1 MMTNS
6 TLTSFLNE
14 KDVEN
19 FYRQLLTK
27 KFGDIEFNSPL
38 GCDGYGESK
47 KHQVKLLCEFKFDLD
62 LTSKVN
68 QVKVLCQALY
78 YIKKFELSGKLL
90 PSVILIADRNECFAI
105 HTNDIFNYL
114 GMDFDWNIAPSNAH
128 TNIELFTLM
137 IEDSRINPHVFNI
150 KDIADCV
157 DKIKDLTDGV
167 KRLIPITPH
176 NVTEVFKH
184 FEDKVIGKHKLDTNQ
199 MANLFVQLLVNPDEN
214 YLHPVTRRKTVVTK
228 AFNEVNLKSREAFTS
243 FFSHFS
249 REYTPKQRE
258 HLTAVVDR
266 LVQDVTRRKQGEFF
280 TPSIWVDKAHE
291 YIASVFGEDWK
302 EKYVVWDP
310 AWGTGNLTRDYK
322 FKELYVSTLNY
333 SDVQTA
339 EQMGY
344 NPEAIK
350 KFQFDFLNDPYEY
363 LPQGLKFAIENG
375 KPIIV
380 LMNPP
385 YGTAKNGGNKKGN
398 NKEGLAD
405 TEVGQ
410 KMRQNSYD
418 KSSAQLYAQFIYRL
432 TNEFSGNFSLA
443 FFAKS
448 SYKTAVS
455 FKKTRIDISKKMGFV
470 KGFIFNAKHFDSTSD
485 KWGVDFSIFKN
496 KELNNDEYMMDILDS
511 NNEFNIVKIGEKV
524 LYSTDNKNRA
534 CDWIRK
540 KLNKRQPNLI
550 EDYPNFSSSYV
561 VNNKSSKKIN
571 VNGYIGGYCE
581 LSNSVY
587 QNSQGVTLGSSISI
601 LGNTVSIPIYSEN
614 FLDTVGMFAAKRLI
628 EQNWLNDKDEYLEP
642 NEDSELYNTFII
654 NSAVL
659 SLFNNAS
666 TQASLRQIT
675 YKDQIWDTKNQFF
688 WMSKEEMVNLANN
701 NNYTELYNDARTDS
715 DRYVY
720 NLLFGKQR
728 IYDQLSD
735 EAKDVLDCGTNLVRL
750 SFGMRRNFADDTNHL
765 NSWDAGYAQL
775 KLLWK
780 EYYPE
785 QFKEFRDKYKVLE
798 EKMRPMVYELG
809 FLLK

>member
-6 TLTSFLNE
+6 TLTSILNE

-27 KFGDIEFNSPL
+27 KFGDIVFNSPF

-47 KHQVKLLCEFKFDLD
+47 KHNVRLLCEFKDDLD

-78 YIKKFELSGKLL
+78 YIKKFEVSGKIL
-90 PSVILIADRNECFAI
+90 PSVILIGDRNECFAI
-105 HTNDIFNYL
+105 HTNEIFNYL
-114 GMDFDWNIAPSNAH
+114 GMDFNWNLAPSNAH
-128 TNIELFTLM
+128 TNVELVSLM
-137 IEDSRINPHVFNI
+137 IEDSRINPHVFSI
-150 KDIADCV
+150 KNIADCV

-167 KRLIPITPH
+167 KRYIPITPH

-184 FEDKVIGKHKLDTNQ
+184 FEDNVIGSHKLDTNQ
-199 MANLFVQLLVNPDEN
+199 MANLFVQLLVNPDDN

-228 AFNEVNLKSREAFTS
+228 AFHEVNLKSREVFQS

-266 LVQDVTRRKQGEFF
+266 LVQDMTRRKQGEFF
-280 TPSIWVDKAHE
+280 TPTIWVDKAHE
-291 YIASVFGEDWK
+291 YITSVYGEDWK

-322 FKELYVSTLNY
+322 FKELYVSTLGY
-333 SDVQTA
+333 SDIQTA

-344 NPEAIK
+344 NPEAV
-350 KFQFDFLNDPYEY
+350 KFQFDFLNDDYDF
-363 LPQGLKFAIENG
+363 LPLGLKRAIEGG
-375 KPIIV
+375 KQIIV

-385 YGTAKNGGNKKGN
+385 YVTSSNFGETDKKDAS
-398 NKEGLAD
+398 K
-405 TEVGQ
+405 TV
-410 KMRQNSYD
+410 QNSLMIAEGWG
-418 KSSAQLYAQFIYRL
+418 KSSQNLYAQFLFRIHSLSKLNSNIKISFFSPSLFL
-432 TNEFSGNFSLA
+432 TGTSFVEFRKKFNSVFG
-443 FFAKS
+443 
-448 SYKTAVS
+448 
-455 FKKTRIDISKKMGFV
+455 FKKGFL
-470 KGFIFNAKHFDSTSD
+470 FEAKHFSEVSEDWGINFVCYDNTPNSSKVILDVIDVD
-485 KWGVDFSIFKN
+485 KNFGLSKIEEKEIYNLDNGFPANKWVREKIKKIKTNSNLPQMKSSLVVYNGNKNDGAYIENSLGYFLNASNCVDKNSQQVGMWSVGFYNGHGVSVTEENFKECVSLFAARKVIKKNWVNSKDEYVKPNIDNPIFKN
-496 KELNNDEYMMDILDS
+496 FVADS
-511 NNEFNIVKIGEKV
+511 V
-524 LYSTDNKNRA
+524 
-534 CDWIRK
+534 
-540 KLNKRQPNLI
+540 
-550 EDYPNFSSSYV
+550 
-561 VNNKSSKKIN
+561 
-571 VNGYIGGYCE
+571 
-581 LSNSVY
+581 
-587 QNSQGVTLGSSISI
+587 
-601 LGNTVSIPIYSEN
+601 
-614 FLDTVGMFAAKRLI
+614 
-628 EQNWLNDKDEYLEP
+628 
-642 NEDSELYNTFII
+642 II
-654 NSAVL
+654 
-659 SLFNNAS
+659 SLFHIHAYQ
-666 TQASLRQIT
+666 TSLRSI
-675 YKDQIWDTKNQFF
+675 DTTIKNNFF
-688 WMSKEEMVNLANN
+688 WMSKNEITELANQ

-715 DRYVY
+715 DRYVHT
-720 NLLFGKQR
+720 LLFGEEG

-735 EAKDVLDCGTNLVRL
+735 EAKDVLDSATNLVRL

>member
-27 KFGDIEFNSPL
+27 KFGDIVFNSPL

-78 YIKKFELSGKLL
+78 YIKKFEVSGKIL
-90 PSVILIADRNECFAI
+90 PSVILIGDRNECFAI
-105 HTNDIFNYL
+105 HTNEIFNYL
-114 GMDFDWNIAPSNAH
+114 GMDFNWSLAPSNAH
-128 TNIELFTLM
+128 TNIELVSLM

-167 KRLIPITPH
+167 KRYIPITPH

-184 FEDKVIGKHKLDTNQ
+184 FEDNVIGSHKLDTNQ
-199 MANLFVQLLVNPDEN
+199 MANLFVQLLVNPDDN

-228 AFNEVNLKSREAFTS
+228 AFHEVNLKSREVFES

-266 LVQDVTRRKQGEFF
+266 LVQDITRRKQGEFF
-280 TPSIWVDKAHE
+280 TPAIWVDKAHE
-291 YIASVFGEDWK
+291 YIANTFGEDWK
-302 EKYVVWDP
+302 EEYVVWDP

-333 SDVQTA
+333 SDIQTA

-344 NPEAIK
+344 NPEAKI
-350 KFQFDFLNDPYEY
+350 KFQGDFLNDPYEY
-363 LPQGLKFAIENG
+363 LPQGLKTAIDDS
-375 KPIIV
+375 KQILI
-380 LMNPP
+380 LFNPP
-385 YGTAKNGGNKKGN
+385 YGEAKGDS
-398 NKEGLAD
+398 KEGKIE
-405 TEVGQ
+405 TESTNTEIG
-410 KMRQNSYD
+410 KEMSTEKLGY
-418 KSSAQLYAQFIYRL
+418 SSRQLYTQFLYRVSKL
-432 TNEFSGNFSLA
+432 SKNNNIHIAIFSNGL
-443 FFAKS
+443 
-448 SYKTAVS
+448 YKTSVNFTEFRKYFFEN
-455 FKKTRIDISKKMGFV
+455 FKFER
-470 KGFIFNAKHFDSTSD
+470 GFIFPASHFSD
-485 KWGVDFSIFKN
+485 VSNGWGVDFSVWSAGNTVEKSFNMEVLDYTDKFQFSNLNSIKQYNTDDKLSSSDWIRN
-496 KELNNDEYMMDILDS
+496 KIKGVKLVKTIQLKTATVPHYSNVNNIAPNSLGYLLIKANKVKSNTQEVGLYSTATSNRGGVSLLENNFLDGISLFSARKLVVSNWVNVNDEYLAPQENSEEYSLFKKDS
-511 NNEFNIVKIGEKV
+511 IV
-524 LYSTDNKNRA
+524 Y
-534 CDWIRK
+534 
-540 KLNKRQPNLI
+540 
-550 EDYPNFSSSYV
+550 
-561 VNNKSSKKIN
+561 
-571 VNGYIGGYCE
+571 
-581 LSNSVY
+581 
-587 QNSQGVTLGSSISI
+587 
-601 LGNTVSIPIYSEN
+601 
-614 FLDTVGMFAAKRLI
+614 
-628 EQNWLNDKDEYLEP
+628 
-642 NEDSELYNTFII
+642 
-654 NSAVL
+654 
-659 SLFNNAS
+659 SLFNS
-666 TQASLRQIT
+666 HSQQSSLRQVEQ
-675 YKDQIWDTKNQFF
+675 KGQMWDVKNQFF
-688 WMSKEEMVNLANN
+688 WISKNEMTGLANQ

-720 NLLFGKQR
+720 NLLFGEQR
-728 IYDQLSD
+728 IYDQLSN

>member
-14 KDVEN
+14 KDVEH

-47 KHQVKLLCEFKFDLD
+47 KHHVRLLCEFKFDLD

-105 HTNDIFNYL
+105 HTNEIFNYL
-114 GMDFDWNIAPSNAH
+114 GMDFNWSLAPSNAH
-128 TNIELFTLM
+128 TNIELVSLM

-184 FEDKVIGKHKLDTNQ
+184 FEEKVIGKHKLDTNQ

-249 REYTPKQRE
+249 NEYSPKQRE
-258 HLTAVVDR
+258 NLTAVVDR

-322 FKELYVSTLNY
+322 FKELYVSTLVY
-333 SDVQTA
+333 ADIETA
-339 EQMGY
+339 NQMGY
-344 NPEAIK
+344 NPEAT
-350 KFQFDFLNDPYEY
+350 KFQYDFLNDQYEF
-363 LPQGLKFAIENG
+363 LPKGLRDAIESG
-375 KPIIV
+375 REIIV

-385 YGTAKNGGNKKGN
+385 YATSTDMRNTSN
-398 NKEGLAD
+398 NKTIHKSGTSQTLIYE
-405 TEVGQ
+405 
-410 KMRQNSYD
+410 KMITDGYGKGSE
-418 KSSAQLYAQFIYRL
+418 QLYSQFIYRINNL
-432 TNEFSGNFSLA
+432 GHCHIAMFSKPLF
-443 FFAKS
+443 
-448 SYKTAVS
+448 
-455 FKKTRIDISKKMGFV
+455 ISGP
-470 KGFIFNAKHFDSTSD
+470 T
-485 KWGVDFSIFKN
+485 FSIFREKTLINYNFKKGFLMNSSHFADVKSWGLIFSILEKN
-496 KELNNDEYMMDILDS
+496 KSKNDFIFDILDVLDF
-511 NNEFNIVKIGEKV
+511 EIVKISDKKIYDTEKSIPLSDWV
-524 LYSTDNKNRA
+524 RQEIKNYNGPKTNLPHLSSGLKVVNKNVA
-534 CDWIRK
+534 KEISQNY
-540 KLNKRQPNLI
+540 LG
-550 EDYPNFSSSYV
+550 S
-561 VNNKSSKKIN
+561 
-571 VNGYIGGYCE
+571 YIGLG
-581 LSNSVY
+581 NNV
-587 QNSQGVTLGSSISI
+587 QRNDRGVTILSSTGVQGNAKVSLSI
-601 LGNTVSIPIYSEN
+601 VKEN
-614 FLDTVGMFAAKRLI
+614 FHKIIISFTSRKLI
-628 EQNWLNDKDEYLEP
+628 DPNWVNEKDEYFAP
-642 NEDSELYNTFII
+642 NENSELFSQFKSDSII
-654 NSAVL
+654 YA
-659 SLFNNAS
+659 LFNNS
-666 TQASLRQIT
+666 SEQSSLRQIT
-675 YKDQIWDTKNQFF
+675 YKDQLWDIKNQFF
-688 WMSKEEMVNLANN
+688 WMSKEEMTNLANN

-720 NLLFGKQR
+720 NLLFGEQR
-728 IYDQLSD
+728 IYDQLSE
-735 EAKDVLDCGTNLVRL
+735 EAKNVLDCGTNLVRL

-785 QFKEFRDKYKVLE
+785 QFKEFRDKYKILE

>member
-27 KFGDIEFNSPL
+27 KFGDIEFNSPF

-47 KHQVKLLCEFKFDLD
+47 KHNVRLLCEFKDDLD

-90 PSVILIADRNECFAI
+90 PSVILIADRNECFTI

-114 GMDFDWNIAPSNAH
+114 GMDFNWNIAPSNAH
-128 TNIELFTLM
+128 TNIELFTLL
-137 IEDSRINPHVFNI
+137 IEDVRINPHVFSI
-150 KDIADCV
+150 VDITDCV

-184 FEDKVIGKHKLDTNQ
+184 FEEKVIGKHKLDTNQ

-258 HLTAVVDR
+258 HLTAVIDR

-291 YIASVFGEDWK
+291 YIASVYGEDWK

-333 SDVQTA
+333 SDIQTA

-344 NPEAIK
+344 NSESIK
-350 KFQFDFLNDPYEY
+350 KFQFDFLNDDYSY
-363 LPQGLKFAIENG
+363 LPERLRNAIECG
-375 KPIIV
+375 KQIII

-385 YGTAKNGGNKKGN
+385 YATSGEFSTEKGKNKDKTSKTKTNQDMVNLK
-398 NKEGLAD
+398 L
-405 TEVGQ
+405 
-410 KMRQNSYD
+410 D
-418 KSSAQLYAQFIYRL
+418 KSSMNLYSQFIFRFFKMNETLNSNINLCFFSPSLYL
-432 TNEFSGNFSLA
+432 TGSSFSKFRNLIFSKFGFDKGFLFDASNFADVSGKWSILFSILKVGETSKTYNVDLLELSEYSIKTSGTKLLYNTDNEVAANKWVKSQIKSKKIDAPMLTSPLNVTENVVNPVNLQEGFLGYMDNKSNNVYYNVSRVALYSSSFSDTCGSIIMKDNFSRVCEL
-443 FFAKS
+443 FS
-448 SYKTAVS
+448 SRKIINVGWENC
-455 FKKTRIDISKKMGFV
+455 K
-470 KGFIFNAKHFDSTSD
+470 
-485 KWGVDFSIFKN
+485 
-496 KELNNDEYMMDILDS
+496 DEYMS
-511 NNEFNIVKIGEKV
+511 PNE
-524 LYSTDNKNRA
+524 TD
-534 CDWIRK
+534 
-540 KLNKRQPNLI
+540 
-550 EDYPNFSSSYV
+550 
-561 VNNKSSKKIN
+561 
-571 VNGYIGGYCE
+571 
-581 LSNSVY
+581 
-587 QNSQGVTLGSSISI
+587 
-601 LGNTVSIPIYSEN
+601 EN
-614 FLDTVGMFAAKRLI
+614 
-628 EQNWLNDKDEYLEP
+628 YLEFS
-642 NEDSELYNTFII
+642 NDSIVY
-654 NSAVL
+654 
-659 SLFNNAS
+659 SLFNNS
-666 TQASLRQIT
+666 SNQSSLRQIT
-675 YKDQIWDTKNQFF
+675 YKDQLWDIKNNFF

-720 NLLFGKQR
+720 NLLFGEQR
-728 IYDQLSD
+728 VYDQLSD

-785 QFKEFRDKYKVLE
+785 QFKEFRAKYKVLE
-798 EKMRPMVYELG
+798 EKIRPMVYELG

>member
-47 KHQVKLLCEFKFDLD
+47 KHHVRLLCEFKFDLD

-90 PSVILIADRNECFAI
+90 PSVILVADRNECFAI

-114 GMDFDWNIAPSNAH
+114 GMDFNWNIAPSNAH
-128 TNIELFTLM
+128 TNIELFTLL
-137 IEDSRINPHVFNI
+137 IEDVRINPHVFSI
-150 KDIADCV
+150 VDIADCV

-280 TPSIWVDKAHE
+280 TPSIWVNKAYE

-333 SDVQTA
+333 SDIQTA

-344 NPEAIK
+344 NPEAKK

-363 LPQGLKFAIENG
+363 LPDGLKHAIENG
-375 KPIIV
+375 KQIIV

-385 YGTAKNGGNKKGN
+385 YARSNGDGKVGTVGKDVAKTMISEEMKINKWG
-398 NKEGLAD
+398 
-405 TEVGQ
+405 
-410 KMRQNSYD
+410 
-418 KSSAQLYAQFIYRL
+418 SSSSQLYSQFLYRIYTL
-432 TNEFSGNFSLA
+432 NEKNNIQIA
-443 FFAKS
+443 FFSKS
-448 SYKTAVS
+448 VYKTGET
-455 FKKTRIDISKKMGFV
+455 FKNFRLNFYKKYCYS
-470 KGFIFNAKHFDSTSD
+470 KGFLFSASHFSDTADS
-485 KWGVDFSIFKN
+485 WGVDFSIWKN
-496 KELNNDEYMMDILDS
+496 GVETKNSLPINVLDYTLDGFVEICTKNLYNMDYNQKASDWVKRKLKGKRTVDKPQMTSALKVKNSSGDLIIENSLGCFMNKMNSVMVNDTWVSL
-511 NNEFNIVKIGEKV
+511 
-524 LYSTDNKNRA
+524 
-534 CDWIRK
+534 
-540 KLNKRQPNLI
+540 
-550 EDYPNFSSSYV
+550 FSSS
-561 VNNKSSKKIN
+561 SSKG
-571 VNGYIGGYCE
+571 NG
-581 LSNSVY
+581 
-587 QNSQGVTLGSSISI
+587 GVSI
-601 LGNTVSIPIYSEN
+601 LPEN
-614 FLDTVGMFAAKRLI
+614 FLEVTTLFVARKTI
-628 EQNWLNDKDEYLEP
+628 SQNWINDKDEYFEP
-642 NEDSELYNTFII
+642 NTNHSEYETFTKDSIVF
-654 NSAVL
+654 
-659 SLFNNAS
+659 SLFNS
-666 TQASLRQIT
+666 SSEQSSLRQIT
-675 YKDQIWDTKNQFF
+675 YKDQLWDIKNQFF
-688 WMSKEEMVNLANN
+688 WMSKEEMTNLANN
-701 NNYTELYNDARTDS
+701 NNYNELYNDVRTDS

-720 NLLFGKQR
+720 NLLFGEQR
-728 IYDQLSD
+728 IYDQLSN

>member
-6 TLTSFLNE
+6 TLTSILNE

-19 FYRQLLTK
+19 LYRQLLTK
-27 KFGDIEFNSPL
+27 KFGDIVFNSPF

-47 KHQVKLLCEFKFDLD
+47 KHNVRLLCEFKDDLD

-105 HTNDIFNYL
+105 HTNGIFNYL

-344 NPEAIK
+344 NPEAKK

-363 LPQGLKFAIENG
+363 LPDGLKRAIENG
-375 KPIIV
+375 KQIIV

-385 YGTAKNGGNKKGN
+385 YATTANFGVE
-398 NKEGLAD
+398 NKEEEGND
-405 TEVGQ
+405 TVYN
-410 KMRQNSYD
+410 KIMRENGMGKCSD
-418 KSSAQLYAQFIYRL
+418 SLYAQFLYRIHTL
-432 TNEFSGNFSLA
+432 NKLNNFGLA
-443 FFAKS
+443 FFS
-448 SYKTAVS
+448 PPLLYSGVSYKNFRKEVLHNFEFS
-455 FKKTRIDISKKMGFV
+455 
-470 KGFIFNAKHFDSTSD
+470 KGFIMDAANFADVKS
-485 KWGVDFSIFKN
+485 WGLSFSILKGISETENKN
-496 KELNNDEYMMDILDS
+496 YEFDLLEVNNFNIIKIGDKFVYNTDRNLPASEWVRKPIKGIKTFDAPQMKSSLKVNHTGEGCRGNIINDSLGFFYNNS
-511 NNEFNIVKIGEKV
+511 NNV
-524 LYSTDNKNRA
+524 DKNNNNVG
-534 CDWIRK
+534 
-540 KLNKRQPNLI
+540 L
-550 EDYPNFSSSYV
+550 FSSCFTS
-561 VNNKSSKKIN
+561 
-571 VNGYIGGYCE
+571 
-581 LSNSVY
+581 
-587 QNSQGVTLGSSISI
+587 GSGCSISKD
-601 LGNTVSIPIYSEN
+601 NFDRVVSLFTARRVI
-614 FLDTVGMFAAKRLI
+614 TK
-628 EQNWLNDKDEYLEP
+628 NWVNSKDEYLSPQES
-642 NEDSELYNTFII
+642 NTNYEFFKNDSIVY
-654 NSAVL
+654 
-659 SLFNNAS
+659 SLFNSAS
-666 TQASLRQIT
+666 NHSSLRQIN
-675 YKDQIWDTKNQFF
+675 YKEQLWDIKNQFF
-688 WMSKEEMVNLANN
+688 WMSKEEILNLSNN

-785 QFKEFRDKYKVLE
+785 QFKEFRAKYKVLE
-798 EKMRPMVYELG
+798 DKMRPMVYELG

>member
-47 KHQVKLLCEFKFDLD
+47 KHHVRLLCEFKFDLD

-114 GMDFDWNIAPSNAH
+114 GMDFNWNLAPSNAH
-128 TNIELFTLM
+128 TNIELVSLM
-137 IEDSRINPHVFNI
+137 IEDGRINPHVFNI

-167 KRLIPITPH
+167 KRYIPITPH

-184 FEDKVIGKHKLDTNQ
+184 FEDNVVGGHKLDTNQ

-228 AFNEVNLKSREAFTS
+228 AFHEVNLKSREAFTS

-280 TPSIWVDKAHE
+280 TPTIWVDKAHE
-291 YIASVFGEDWK
+291 YIASVYGEDWK

-322 FKELYVSTLNY
+322 FKELYVSTLGY
-333 SDVQTA
+333 SDIQTA

-344 NPEAIK
+344 NPEAKK
-350 KFQFDFLNDPYEY
+350 KFQFDFLNDDYDF
-363 LPQGLKFAIENG
+363 LPQGLKTAIESG
-375 KPIIV
+375 KQIIV

-385 YGTAKNGGNKKGN
+385 YGTARTDKNTSESKNDIGKTTVNTQMLTEKLGEASKQLYSQFLFRIIKNFNIKNIAMFSPSLFLTTKSYDGFRKTIFKDIN
-398 NKEGLAD
+398 VVDGFIMNAKEFDGTSEWPILFSIIKEGDRKIDFDLLQNKE
-405 TEVGQ
+405 
-410 KMRQNSYD
+410 
-418 KSSAQLYAQFIYRL
+418 
-432 TNEFSGNFSLA
+432 
-443 FFAKS
+443 
-448 SYKTAVS
+448 
-455 FKKTRIDISKKMGFV
+455 
-470 KGFIFNAKHFDSTSD
+470 FD
-485 KWGVDFSIFKN
+485 
-496 KELNNDEYMMDILDS
+496 
-511 NNEFNIVKIGEKV
+511 IVKIGEKT
-524 LYSTDNKNRA
+524 LNYTNKERG
-534 CDWIRK
+534 CDWVKQHGSKVKIEVPNLSSTLQVKDTK
-540 KLNKRQPNLI
+540 KLGVEGMLCVLNNGTNRI
-550 EDYPNFSSSYV
+550 EKNEKECAFLSSMYSG
-561 VNNKSSKKIN
+561 N
-571 VNGYIGGYCE
+571 IGVPVT
-581 LSNSVY
+581 SN
-587 QNSQGVTLGSSISI
+587 
-601 LGNTVSIPIYSEN
+601 N
-614 FLDTVGMFAAKRLI
+614 FLKSTALFTSRKSI
-628 EQNWLNDKDEYLEP
+628 KPTWQNMKDEYYAP
-642 NEDSELYNTFII
+642 NENHENYDKFKVDTVVYSI
-654 NSAVL
+654 
-659 SLFNNAS
+659 FNNRS
-666 TQASLRQIT
+666 YQSSLRNVMYRGNSYNI
-675 YKDQIWDTKNQFF
+675 KNQFF
-688 WMSKEEMVNLANN
+688 WMSKEEMTNLANN

-720 NLLFGKQR
+720 NLLFGEQR
-728 IYDQLSD
+728 IYDQLSN

-780 EYYPE
+780 EYYPV